1 MKENDSSNSVA
12 EPAVGE
18 TKVGM
23 VELAEA
29 IDKGGIVEFTRSF
42 VKDLEKGLSHATPE
56 HFPWMKDIASTQW
69 NGILCLGMGGSAAGG
84 DFVAALSSFHGN
96 LPIIIQRDYVLP
108 SWWNASWLVLSTSH
122 SGNTEE
128 ALEATE
134 TALKS
139 GATVVILSTGG
150 ILAGLPE
157 LYPNCYLIPSVGG
170 QPPRSAFGHIFSR
183 QVGLLRHLGML
194 PTPQQGD
201 DEAMFDRLQ
210 KAMVGFDILADP
222 EGDIA
227 QLAICMVD
235 RPIALIGPTE
245 LTPVLNR
252 FKNQLNENAARFAR
266 VGIVPEMNHNES
278 VAWGGIGED
287 RDSSG
292 IEHVV
297 LLLTWKGMHQR
308 VQQRMDW
315 MIAHAA
321 TDYAWKIEGEGK
333 TLLESM
339 LHLCILTDWISLAL
353 SFLHGKDPASIGP
366 ISALK
371 AHLDS
376 VD

>member
-29 IDKGGIVEFTRSF
+29 LDKGGIVEFTRSF

-139 GATVVILSTGG
+139 GATAIIISTGG
-150 ILAGLPE
+150 ILSGLPE
-157 LYPNCYLIPSVGG
+157 VYPSCFLIPSVGG
-170 QPPRSAFGHIFSR
+170 QPPRTAFGHIFSR
-183 QVGLLRHLGML
+183 QLGLLRSIGIL
-194 PTPQQGD
+194 PQPREGAD
-201 DEAMFDRLQ
+201 AAMFTRLQ
-210 KAMVGFDILADP
+210 TACDGFDILNDP
-222 EGDIA
+222 EGDVA
-227 QLAICMVD
+227 QLALCMLE
-235 RPIALIGPTE
+235 RPLALLGPTE
-245 LTPVLNR
+245 LQPALNR

-266 VGIVPEMNHNES
+266 IGVIPEMNHNES
-278 VAWGGIGED
+278 VAWGGVGSDQDE
-287 RDSSG
+287 SG
-292 IEHVV
+292 IDHVL
-297 LLLTWKGMHQR
+297 LLLTWQGIHRQVSK
-308 VQQRMDW
+308 RMDW
-315 MIAHAA
+315 MVAHAA
-321 TDYAWKIEGEGK
+321 TDYAWKIAGEGN
-333 TLLESM
+333 TLLESL
-339 LHLCILTDWISLAL
+339 LHLCILMDWISIALA
-353 SFLHGKDPASIGP
+353 FLHGKDPAAIGP

-371 AHLDS
+371 AHLES
-376 VD
+376 VQ

>member
-29 IDKGGIVEFTRSF
+29 LDKGGIVEFTRSF

-122 SGNTEE
+122 SRNTEE

-139 GATVVILSTGG
+139 GATAIIISTGG
-150 ILAGLPE
+150 ILSGLPE
-157 LYPNCYLIPSVGG
+157 VYPSCFLIPSVGG
-170 QPPRSAFGHIFSR
+170 QPPRTAFGHIFSR
-183 QVGLLRHLGML
+183 QLGLLRSIGVL
-194 PTPQQGD
+194 PQPREGAD
-201 DEAMFDRLQ
+201 AAMFTRLQ
-210 KAMVGFDILADP
+210 TACDGFDILNDP
-222 EGDIA
+222 EGDVA
-227 QLAICMVD
+227 QLALCMLE
-235 RPIALIGPTE
+235 RPLALLGPTE
-245 LTPVLNR
+245 LQPALNR

-266 VGIVPEMNHNES
+266 IGVIPEMNHNES
-278 VAWGGIGED
+278 VAWGGVGSDQDE
-287 RDSSG
+287 SG
-292 IEHVV
+292 IDHVL
-297 LLLTWKGMHQR
+297 LLLTWQGIHRQVSK
-308 VQQRMDW
+308 RMDW
-315 MIAHAA
+315 MVAHAA
-321 TDYAWKIEGEGK
+321 TDYAWKIAGEGN
-333 TLLESM
+333 TLLESL
-339 LHLCILTDWISLAL
+339 LHLCILMDWISIALA
-353 SFLHGKDPASIGP
+353 FLHGKDPAAIGP

-371 AHLDS
+371 AHLES
-376 VD
+376 VQ